1 MGGELIEINLVDFI
15 LIKQKISQLLDL
27 DQKSEEYKKTKDII
41 NSNFNIFNIFL
52 LQNAATPKMYIFTV
66 SNYTKILD
74 IKKVIETHTGIL
86 IDNQILTVSNGYK
99 DYSDL
104 IERYRKKEVSS
115 YMGSDRVINDPKYK
129 KLNNNDKSLEHYDI
143 KNENKPL
150 NEGRILQLKI
160 SLIKK

>member
-1 MGGELIEINLVDFI
+1 MDGELIEINLVDFI
-15 LIKQKISQLLDL
+15 LIKQKISELLDL

-52 LQNAATPKMYIFTV
+52 IQTDGNPQMYIFTV

-74 IKKVIETHTGIL
+74 IKKVIDTHTKIP
-86 IDNQILTVSNGYK
+86 IDNQILTVSNNYK

-104 IERYRKKEVSS
+104 IELYKKKDVSS
-115 YMGSDRVINDPKYK
+115 YMGSDRVIYFPNDK
-129 KLNNNDKSLEHYDI
+129 KLNDNDKSLEHYDI

-150 NEGRILQLKI
+150 NEGRTLK
-160 SLIKK
+160 LKLWIK